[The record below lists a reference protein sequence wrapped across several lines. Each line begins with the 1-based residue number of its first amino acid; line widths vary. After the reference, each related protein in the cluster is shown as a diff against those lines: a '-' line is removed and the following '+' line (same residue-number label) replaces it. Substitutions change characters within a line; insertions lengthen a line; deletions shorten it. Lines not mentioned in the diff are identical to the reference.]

1 MTTMS
6 AFSLTRSRRRIGA
19 VRSALLLAAL
29 VAVAGCAGRAP
40 AAEPRTHDDAPASA
54 AAARD
59 DYSIYELGAAWRD
72 QSGRTR
78 TLASFRGRPQLVAMV
93 YTHCSTSCPI
103 TIDQMK
109 RIAQAVPELGLVLVS
124 LDPQRD
130 STAQLA
136 EYAHLRGLDASR
148 WTLLTGTS
156 DDVRELA
163 ALLGV
168 RYRRLSPE
176 ELAHSNTL
184 TLLDASGTPVDQGWG
199 PASERDITDRARRLA
214 R

>member
-1 MTTMS
+1 V
-6 AFSLTRSRRRIGA
+6 GA
-19 VRSALLLAAL
+19 ARPALLPGAFLAA
-29 VAVAGCAGRAP
+29 AGCAGNRP
-40 AAEPRTHDDAPASA
+40 AAESRAGGDTTTSASA
-54 AAARD
+54 AHAG
-59 DYSIYELGAAWRD
+59 YSIYELGAAWRD
-72 QSGRTR
+72 QNGRTR

-109 RIAQAVPELGLVLVS
+109 RIARAVPELGLVLVS
-124 LDPQRD
+124 LDPRRD

-136 EYAHLRGLDASR
+136 EYAHERGLDASR

-184 TLLDASGTPVDQGWG
+184 TLLDASGAPVHQGWG
-199 PASERDITDRARRLA
+199 PAVERENTDPPRRLP

>member
-1 MTTMS
+1 MS
-6 AFSLTRSRRRIGA
+6 ALSFHRPRRRIGA
-19 VRSALLLAAL
+19 VRPALLLAVL
-29 VAVAGCAGRAP
+29 VGATGCAGSAP
-40 AAEPRTHDDAPASA
+40 AAESRAHDDAAAPA

-59 DYSIYELGAAWRD
+59 DYSIYELGSAWRD
-72 QSGRTR
+72 QTGHTR
-78 TLASFRGRPQLVAMV
+78 TLDSFRGRPQLVAMV

-130 STAQLA
+130 STVQLA
-136 EYAHLRGLDASR
+136 EYAHTRGLDPSR
-148 WTLLTGTS
+148 WTLLTGRS

-163 ALLGV
+163 ALLGI

-184 TLLDASGTPVDQGWG
+184 TLLDASGAPVHQGWG